1 MTVAG
6 KILTM
11 GYAIFYVPL
20 FLYVM
25 TVLFQS
31 NLERLRKA
39 DERIEKEVKTVE
51 KDVGEVRDMI
61 EDTTIM
67 APRSQK
73 RRIIAKK

>member
-1 MTVAG
+1 MTTAG

-31 NLERLRKA
+31 SLTRVKA
-39 DERIEKEVKTVE
+39 RDEMLARELHNVE
-51 KDVGEVRDMI
+51 QDVA
-61 EDTTIM
+61 TIM
-67 APRSQK
+67 NKTPK
-73 RRIIAKK
+73 RTYTKK

>member
-1 MTVAG
+1 
-6 KILTM
+6 M

-61 EDTTIM
+61 EDTTTM
-67 APRSQK
+67 ATRSQK